1 MKPKILFVDD
11 EERVL
16 KAMQRLFARDC
27 EVEVANNGYDALE
40 LQRSHDFDVI
50 VCDQLMPEMT
60 GVEVL
65 RATRKQSPR
74 TIRILLTGQAD
85 LVAAIQAVNEGEI
98 YRYINKPWDNQEL
111 ITTVLEAARL
121 SRIPPA
127 PPAEEKPLE
136 SSIPHH
142 ILLVDQDAELAGMV
156 DAVIPDKVTLHTVDS
171 PERALEMVGQ
181 QEIAT
186 VIIDTAMGGDATTQL
201 VFDLHQKY
209 PQIIIIVVTY
219 RADIS
224 HLVELINSGRIYR
237 FLPKPVRLSIL
248 QPNIASALAK
258 YERITQM
265 AEQHAKMEAESAASE
280 NDEAQTDTHA
290 RATNSAGPNKHGNN
304 RWRGRLSGWI
314 ERLRAR

>member
-16 KAMQRLFARDC
+16 KAMQRLFSRDC
-27 EVEVANNGYDALE
+27 DVEIANNGYDALD
-40 LQRSHDFDVI
+40 LQRKNDFDVI

-65 RATRKQSPR
+65 RATRKLSPR

-121 SRIPPA
+121 SKIPPA
-127 PPAEEKPLE
+127 PTAEIEETEPTAAHQL
-136 SSIPHH
+136 
-142 ILLVDQDAELAGMV
+142 LLVDKDDELAGMV
-156 DAVIPDKVTLHTVDS
+156 RSVIPDKVTLKFADTPD
-171 PERALEMVGQ
+171 RAMKIVAEND
-181 QEIAT
+181 IA
-186 VIIDTAMGGDATTQL
+186 VAIVDTAMGGDAATQL
-201 VFDLHQKY
+201 VFELHKEF
-209 PQIIIIVVTY
+209 PQVVIIVVTY

-237 FLPKPVRLSIL
+237 FLPKPVKVSIL

-258 YERITQM
+258 YERITAM
-265 AEQHAKMEAESAASE
+265 AQKQAEAEVS
-280 NDEAQTDTHA
+280 QTTAHADGDAIPEHEFEEQDT
-290 RATNSAGPNKHGNN
+290 TK
-304 RWRGRLSGWI
+304 WKGRLFGWL
-314 ERLRAR
+314 ERLRARSF

>member
-11 EERVL
+11 EQRVL
-16 KAMQRLFARDC
+16 KAMERLFMRDC
-27 EVEVANNGYDALE
+27 EVHTADNGYDALE

-121 SRIPPA
+121 SHIPPA
-127 PPAEEKPLE
+127 PPAEEAPLAPTA
-136 SSIPHH
+136 SHH
-142 ILLVDQDAELAGMV
+142 ILLVDKDAELANMV
-156 DAVIPDKVTLHTVDS
+156 RTALPDKITMHTADTPDGAMEIV
-171 PERALEMVGQ
+171 ANN
-181 QEIAT
+181 EIAAA
-186 VIIDTAMGGDATTQL
+186 IIDTAMGGDAATQL
-201 VFDLHQKY
+201 VFNLHNKY
-209 PQIIIIVVTY
+209 PQVVIIVVTF

-237 FLPKPVRLSIL
+237 FLPKPVKVSIL

-258 YERITQM
+258 YERLTQM
-265 AEQHAKMEAESAASE
+265 AEKQAQKETAAVMP
-280 NDEAQTDTHA
+280 
-290 RATNSAGPNKHGNN
+290 AGNAVPKEDH
-304 RWRGRLSGWI
+304 SGWKEKFVGWL
-314 ERLRAR
+314 ERLRARSF